1 MVLNMT
7 RPGTFQKGHKFAI
20 GSRGQIH
27 RDLTIELI
35 SQLNE
40 PVDKRQPSMTKLQRV
55 VSNLIAQASGVDE
68 YDEKGNLVKRGTG
81 DLAAIM
87 VIFDR
92 VEGRV
97 PRATSSSVSQS
108 SSTRQPSSI
117 NSVNMPWQA
126 NCSVTGS
133 ASPTDA
139 EAARVLIDQPRAN
152 GLQGVLN
159 MTRPGVFQK
168 GHKLAIGSR
177 GQIRR
182 DLTIELISQLDE
194 IFDKRTGQTKLQRV
208 VSNLVAQATGVDEYD
223 EKGNLVKEGTGD
235 LAAILAIFDRV
246 EGKVPRATGSSVSQS
261 GSTRQS
267 ASPTDDAAA
276 RDLINQNHA
285 DLQAVANR
293 KSH

>member
-7 RPGTFQKGHKFAI
+7 RPGTFQKGHKLSI
-20 GSRGQIH
+20 GSRGQFR
-27 RDLTIELI
+27 RDLRIELV

-40 PVDKRQPSMTKLQRV
+40 VVDKRTGQTKLQRL
-55 VSNLIAQASGVDE
+55 VSNLIAKAID
-68 YDEKGNLVKRGTG
+68 GNG
-81 DLAAIM
+81 DLAAIKA
-87 VIFDR
+87 IFDR
-92 VEGRV
+92 VEGKV
-97 PRATSSSVSQS
+97 PRATGSSVSQS
-108 SSTRQPSSI
+108 GSTRQPSSI

-139 EAARVLIDQPRAN
+139 EAARVLIDQPRAG

-235 LAAILAIFDRV
+235 LAAIKEILDRV
-246 EGKVPRATGSSVSQS
+246 EGRVPRATGSSVSQS

-267 ASPTDDAAA
+267 ASPTDDATA
-276 RDLINQNHA
+276 RDLINQLHV
-285 DLQAVANR
+285 DLQGVANR

>member
-81 DLAAIM
+81 DLAAK
-87 VIFDR
+87 IFDR

-208 VSNLVAQATGVDEYD
+208 VSNLIAQATGVDEYD

>member
-81 DLAAIM
+81 DLAAK
-87 VIFDR
+87 IFDR

-208 VSNLVAQATGVDEYD
+208 VSNLVAKATGVDEYD

>member
-40 PVDKRQPSMTKLQRV
+40 PVDKRQPSVTKLQRV

-139 EAARVLIDQPRAN
+139 EAARVLIDQPRAD

-177 GQIRR
+177 GQLRR

>member
-7 RPGTFQKGHKFAI
+7 RPGTFQKGHKLSI
-20 GSRGQIH
+20 GSRGQIR

-40 PVDKRQPSMTKLQRV
+40 VVDKRTGQTKLQRV
-55 VSNLIAQASGVDE
+55 VSNLVAQATGVDE
-68 YDEKGNLVKRGTG
+68 YDEKGNLVKEGTG
-81 DLAAIM
+81 DLAAILA
-87 VIFDR
+87 IFDR
-92 VEGRV
+92 VEGKV
-97 PRATSSSVSQS
+97 PRATGSSVSQS
-108 SSTRQPSSI
+108 GSTRQPSSI

-139 EAARVLIDQPRAN
+139 EAARVLIDQPRAG

-208 VSNLVAQATGVDEYD
+208 VSNLIAQATGVDEYD

>member
-81 DLAAIM
+81 DLAAK
-87 VIFDR
+87 IFDR

-108 SSTRQPSSI
+108 SSTRQPSYI

-208 VSNLVAQATGVDEYD
+208 VSNLIAQATGVDEYD

-246 EGKVPRATGSSVSQS
+246 EGKVPRATGLSVSQS